1 MSSSDTSTASVVFI
15 TATPSPPKNVSS
27 GSYFAHGGAAAQP
40 LHILEETYA
49 WPAPANAQED
59 VTLER
64 KDTRIKQ
71 LTFLTSAELPTLPPR
86 RTH

>member
-1 MSSSDTSTASVVFI
+1 VSVTEI
-15 TATPSPPKNVSS
+15 PSPPKDVSS

-40 LHILEETYA
+40 LQILEETYA

-59 VTLER
+59 VTLEQ

-71 LTFLTSAELPTLPPR
+71 LSFLKLMELPPLSPR
-86 RTH
+86 YMY